1 MVTFAAIAPLMV
13 PTAKAHRYKAAF
25 FRSAKALLPLLKQ
38 GAATGSCGSAAKKC
52 GACAL
57 PSVPRD
63 VILCAR
69 LLTSF
74 AFKLEASF
82 MAAVESLH
90 CQIDNCSEEV
100 PPALRVG
107 GLCLD
112 HFLDESFARADSALE
127 KCRRGESIDS
137 RTLEWLLADVQITLN
152 ALSEVARAR
161 DLVQQSKILELLL
174 CVANLNEYVA
184 HHSVQPSHL
193 S

>member
-1 MVTFAAIAPLMV
+1 VLRFGGRP
-13 PTAKAHRYKAAF
+13 
-25 FRSAKALLPLLKQ
+25 
-38 GAATGSCGSAAKKC
+38 
-52 GACAL
+52 L

-69 LLTSF
+69 LFSSF
-74 AFKLEASF
+74 ALKLEASF
-82 MAAVESLH
+82 MAAVEPVQCHIEH
-90 CQIDNCSEEV
+90 CGEEV

-112 HFLDESFARADSALE
+112 HFLDEAFARADCALE
-127 KCRRGESIDS
+127 KCRGGELIDS
-137 RTLEWLLADVQITLN
+137 ATLEWLFADVQITLN

-184 HHSVQPSHL
+184 HHSVQASHL